1 MEFKVG
7 EIVLNKQ
14 AKETES
20 FALEFRVAAIDT
32 EKEQL
37 LVQGITR
44 CDLLKKVDFD
54 WAEKFD
60 VDFAFDKIY
69 DSVVSQVG
77 SFSAREF
84 LDWTKTENDKLL
96 GMTPEDA
103 LLIVGSRHI
112 KELAHQWAQVI
123 VDKSNLTIRISGEPY
138 PWSSGMSAEEIRSL
152 LDSGYDVDAS
162 NWDIKGETGLF
173 SSIPGMKVRNC
184 SGISYLYQVDGVLGE
199 LEFYY
204 RLKNGKFELK
214 FAPIGTFPSDE
225 NSVFEIKGKF
235 DDTEDPIKRER
246 QFVAAMQIALNQGIN
261 FYSYVNSLAD

>member
-1 MEFKVG
+1 MDFKVG
-7 EIVLNKQ
+7 EIVLNKNV
-14 AKETES
+14 KEMDDRV
-20 FALEFRVAAIDT
+20 LEFRVIAIDK

-37 LVQGITR
+37 LLEGVTR
-44 CDLLKKVDFD
+44 HNLLTKVPFD
-54 WAEKFD
+54 WVEKFD
-60 VDFAFDKIY
+60 VDFVFDKIY
-69 DSVVSQVG
+69 DSVISNVG
-77 SFSAREF
+77 AFSAKEF
-84 LDWTKTENDKLL
+84 LDWTKTENKEFF
-96 GMTPEDA
+96 GKTPEDM
-103 LLIVGSRHI
+103 LLIMGSRHV
-112 KELAHQWAQVI
+112 KEEACRWAQEI
-123 VDKSNLTIRISGEPY
+123 VDRDNLTIRVSQEPY
-138 PWSSGMSAEEIRSL
+138 PWNKGMSEEKIKSL
-152 LDSGYDVDAS
+152 LESGYSVDTS
-162 NWDIKGETGLF
+162 NWDTNGETGLF